1 MTLQEFYSTIDESY
15 EAVLNRL
22 RKEDRIAKYLG
33 FFLSDPSFSE
43 LEKAF
48 EINNPEAAFRA
59 AHTMKGVA
67 SNLGFDKLAQESS
80 NLTEDLRPL
89 SFTGNSKILFSNV
102 KNTYTKIIDHIKTFL
117 ESQA

>member
-1 MTLQEFYSTIDESY
+1 MTLQEFYNTIDESY
-15 EAVLNRL
+15 DAVLNRL

-48 EINNPEAAFRA
+48 DINNPEAAFRA

-102 KNTYTKIIDHIKTFL
+102 KSTYTKIVDHIKAFQDN
-117 ESQA
+117 SH